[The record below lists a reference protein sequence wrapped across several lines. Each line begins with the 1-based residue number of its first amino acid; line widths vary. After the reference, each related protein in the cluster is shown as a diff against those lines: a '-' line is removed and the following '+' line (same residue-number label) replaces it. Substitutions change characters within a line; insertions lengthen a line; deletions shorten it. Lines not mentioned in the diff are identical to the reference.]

1 MTVIDLASKRQPV
14 CYTVHLVQHWDGRLE
29 IMVQDVA
36 EDERSRLAVSDALRR
51 AADHLERPQS

>member
-1 MTVIDLASKRQPV
+1 MTVIDLADKRPPA

-36 EDERSRLAVSDALRR
+36 DDDRSRLAVADALRR
-51 AADHLERPQS
+51 AADHLSRS